1 MNKLHYLFK
10 IILSFVVGYFIFIIF
25 FIIAEFIF
33 YRLLGITI
41 DFLLIY
47 LNNFKILC
55 ITYVILYALINIII
69 FFYDH
74 YYIRKLNKILKHLQ
88 VKNNNSNIP

>member
-10 IILSFVVGYFIFIIF
+10 IILSFVAGYFIFNIF
-25 FIIAEFIF
+25 FIIVEFIF

-55 ITYVILYALINIII
+55 ITYVILYAFLTAII
-69 FFYDH
+69 FFYDQ
-74 YYIRKLNKILKHLQ
+74 YYIRKLNEILKQ
-88 VKNNNSNIP
+88 IKVNDNNSSIP